1 MLKYRHNFIILLKIN
16 NLLNKLLKLIPH
28 FKPLLIMLKKILIG
42 LAVLAVILFVAYQ
55 VMLMQGRKVSPE
67 VKQSY
72 TVGAAKIDLY
82 YGSPSKRGR
91 DIFGGLLKFGEVW
104 RTGANEPTTF
114 ETDKNLK
121 VGDKSLPAGKYSI
134 WTIPQK
140 DSWTV
145 IFNKEVPGWGVS
157 WGGVASRNDK
167 EDVAQVVVPAE
178 KLTSA
183 QEKLSLDANNN
194 ALNISWDMTKV
205 SVPIVVE

>member
-1 MLKYRHNFIILLKIN
+1 
-16 NLLNKLLKLIPH
+16 
-28 FKPLLIMLKKILIG
+28 MLKKILIG
-42 LAVLAVILFVAYQ
+42 LAVLAVILFVGFQILSSQTKKA
-55 VMLMQGRKVSPE
+55 SPE
-67 VKQSY
+67 VTQSY
-72 TVGAAKIDLY
+72 SVGTAKVDVFY
-82 YGSPSKRGR
+82 CSPSKKGR
-91 DIFGGLLKFGEVW
+91 EIFGGLLPYGQVW

-114 ETDKNLK
+114 ETDKNIK

-145 IFNKEVPGWGVS
+145 IFNKEVPDWGVS
-157 WGGVASRNDK
+157 WGGVASRNEK
-167 EDVAQVVVPAE
+167 EDVANVVVPVE
-178 KLTSA
+178 KLGAS

>member
-1 MLKYRHNFIILLKIN
+1 M
-16 NLLNKLLKLIPH
+16 
-28 FKPLLIMLKKILIG
+28 
-42 LAVLAVILFVAYQ
+42 AVVLFVGYQ
-55 VMLMQGRKVSPE
+55 ILSSQTKKASPE
-67 VKQSY
+67 VKQTYS
-72 TVGAAKIDLY
+72 VGAAKVDLFY
-82 YGSPSKRGR
+82 CSPSKKGR
-91 DIFGGLLKFGEVW
+91 DIFGGLLPYGQVW

-114 ETDKNLK
+114 ATDKNIK

-145 IFNKEVPGWGVS
+145 IFNKEIPNWGVT
-157 WGGVASRNDK
+157 WGSKAARNDK
-167 EDVAQVVVPAE
+167 EDVAKVVVPVE

>member
-1 MLKYRHNFIILLKIN
+1 
-16 NLLNKLLKLIPH
+16 
-28 FKPLLIMLKKILIG
+28 MLKKILIG
-42 LAVLAVILFVAYQ
+42 LAVLAVILFVGFQILSSQTKKA
-55 VMLMQGRKVSPE
+55 SPE
-67 VKQSY
+67 VTQSY
-72 TVGAAKIDLY
+72 SVGTAKVDVFY
-82 YGSPSKRGR
+82 CSPSKKGR
-91 DIFGGLLKFGEVW
+91 EIFGKLVPYGQVW

-114 ETDKNLK
+114 ETDKNIK

-145 IFNKEVPGWGVS
+145 IFNKEVPDWGVS
-157 WGGVASRNDK
+157 WGGVASRNEK
-167 EDVAQVVVPAE
+167 EDVANVVVPVE
-178 KLTSA
+178 KLGAS

>member
-1 MLKYRHNFIILLKIN
+1 
-16 NLLNKLLKLIPH
+16 
-28 FKPLLIMLKKILIG
+28 MLKKILIG
-42 LAVLAVILFVAYQ
+42 LAVLAVVLFVGYQ
-55 VMLMQGRKVSPE
+55 ILSSQTKKASPE
-67 VKQSY
+67 VKQTYS
-72 TVGAAKIDLY
+72 VGAAKVDLFY
-82 YGSPSKRGR
+82 CSPSKKGR
-91 DIFGGLLKFGEVW
+91 DIFGGLLPFGQVW

-114 ETDKNLK
+114 ETDKNIK

-145 IFNKEVPGWGVS
+145 IFNKEIPNWGVT
-157 WGGVASRNDK
+157 WGSKAARNDK
-167 EDVAQVVVPAE
+167 EDVAQVVVPVE